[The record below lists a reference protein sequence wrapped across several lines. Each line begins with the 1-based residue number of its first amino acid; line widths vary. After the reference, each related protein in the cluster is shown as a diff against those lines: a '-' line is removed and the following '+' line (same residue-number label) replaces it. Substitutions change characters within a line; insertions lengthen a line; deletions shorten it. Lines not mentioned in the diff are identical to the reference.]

1 MFNVGQKPE
10 PEPKPERDPL
20 IASGLGLPMRSQ
32 TPDLDTQ
39 LEDLLHQVYDSEHRE
54 QLMDRV
60 DQAIR
65 LDALQAKRRRKGQ
78 K

>member
-1 MFNVGQKPE
+1 MFNIGQK
-10 PEPKPERDPL
+10 PEPKPERDRL
-20 IASGLGLPMRSQ
+20 IASGLNQPKRTP

-60 DQAIR
+60 DQAIH
-65 LDALQAKRRRKGQ
+65 LDELREKRRRKAE
-78 K
+78 